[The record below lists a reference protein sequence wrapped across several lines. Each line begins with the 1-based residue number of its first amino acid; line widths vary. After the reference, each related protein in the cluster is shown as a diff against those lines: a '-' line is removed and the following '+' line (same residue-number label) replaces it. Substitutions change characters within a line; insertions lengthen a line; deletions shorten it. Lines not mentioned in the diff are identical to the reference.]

1 MGIFSKKSKDT
12 ARAMFYDG
20 ELQGFTAN
28 TPCTFRAD
36 ITDLLISRIN
46 PVVQAAQ
53 PLERIKTAEIMP
65 EADYMRL
72 HKGVDTA
79 QVKLPRWT
87 LRIVYTAQDGA
98 EKELVFW
105 FVTQDYKGVKGL
117 VELIQPA
124 APASYT
130 L

>member
-28 TPCTFRAD
+28 TPCTFRVE
-36 ITDLLISRIN
+36 ITDLIISRIN
-46 PVVQAAQ
+46 PVVQAAL

-72 HKGVDTA
+72 HKGVDAA
-79 QVKLPRWT
+79 QVKLPRLT

>member
-20 ELQGFTAN
+20 ELQGYTAN
-28 TPCTFRAD
+28 TPCTFSED

-46 PVVQAAQ
+46 PVVQAAL

-79 QVKLPRWT
+79 QVNLPRRT

>member
-36 ITDLLISRIN
+36 ITDLIISRIN
-46 PVVQAAQ
+46 PVVQVAL

-72 HKGVDTA
+72 HKGVDA
-79 QVKLPRWT
+79 
-87 LRIVYTAQDGA
+87 AQDGA

>member
-1 MGIFSKKSKDT
+1 MGIFSKKNKDT

-28 TPCTFRAD
+28 TPCTFRVEIAD
-36 ITDLLISRIN
+36 LIISRIN
-46 PVVQAAQ
+46 PTVEAAL
-53 PLERIKTAEIMP
+53 PLERIKTAEIMA

-72 HKGVDTA
+72 YKGVEAA

-87 LRIVYTAQDGA
+87 LRLVYTAQDGA
-98 EKELVFW
+98 EKALAFW
-105 FVTQDYKGVKGL
+105 FVPQDYKGVKRL
-117 VELIQPA
+117 VDTIQPT
-124 APASYT
+124 APTSYT